1 MANGKITI
9 REVYNKL
16 EDVQADVKDLKEG
29 KVDRNIYAK
38 DLEIIENKI
47 DGIRSDVYNI
57 SSYAKWAVLL
67 VLGMVITAVINLVLR
82 VK

>member
-47 DGIRSDVYNI
+47 DGIRSDVSNI

>member
-16 EDVQADVKDLKEG
+16 EDVQADVKNLKEG